1 MDVQGMIDQRF
12 AQIEEKLRNSFAN
25 IKREM
30 RELQAGLAVLQAK
43 PAPDA
48 AQKAE
53 HALAELKQAGTK
65 EISKLMSQFDA
76 VKADVSRLQKN
87 DLAADVGRLREE
99 IGAIDVSRDL
109 KQLKKEF
116 RKELDDELADIRSL
130 VHGMEKGLGRM
141 DSVAAQAA
149 AAVKDELNEH
159 IDALRK
165 KLAEPVIREVI
176 REKPVIREVVRE
188 VMKPAAVKGRKSAQ
202 RPKEAEGEEKK
213 KGAFSK
219 MIDFF
224 AEE

>member
-1 MDVQGMIDQRF
+1 MDVQGMIEQPF

-53 HALAELKQAGTK
+53 HA
-65 EISKLMSQFDA
+65 
-76 VKADVSRLQKN
+76 RLQKN

-116 RKELDDELADIRSL
+116 RKELDYELADIRSL
-130 VHGMEKGLGRM
+130 VHGMEKRLARM
-141 DSVAAQAA
+141 DSVSAQAA
-149 AAVKDELNEH
+149 AVVKDELNEH
-159 IDALRK
+159 
-165 KLAEPVIREVI
+165 
-176 REKPVIREVVRE
+176 
-188 VMKPAAVKGRKSAQ
+188 
-202 RPKEAEGEEKK
+202 
-213 KGAFSK
+213 
-219 MIDFF
+219 
-224 AEE
+224 